1 MKPYT
6 YEAHQLHIVRAMKA
20 KRSAALRPV
29 QVLKGSVVY
38 CARILDAF
46 TIPNGP
52 DCWKVE
58 SISPEMAI
66 FSVPVSKV
74 RACGGNKCACASAG
88 QSRAAHA
95 SACASAAAAVAPE
108 GLTCL

>member
-6 YEAHQLHIVRAMKA
+6 YEAHQRHIVRAMKA

-46 TIPNGP
+46 SIPNGP
-52 DCWKVE
+52 DCWKVHTV
-58 SISPEMAI
+58 SPEAAI
-66 FSVPVSKV
+66 FSVPVAKV
-74 RACGGNKCACASAG
+74 RACGGRCCTCEGAS
-88 QSRAAHA
+88 R
-95 SACASAAAAVAPE
+95 
-108 GLTCL
+108 

>member
-1 MKPYT
+1 MSQKPYT
-6 YEAHQLHIVRAMKA
+6 YEAHQRHIARAMKA

-58 SISPEMAI
+58 AIAPEKAI
-66 FSVPVSKV
+66 FSVPVAKV
-74 RACGGNKCACASAG
+74 RACGGHKCSCAGEASA
-88 QSRAAHA
+88 
-95 SACASAAAAVAPE
+95 SAV
-108 GLTCL
+108 GGVQ